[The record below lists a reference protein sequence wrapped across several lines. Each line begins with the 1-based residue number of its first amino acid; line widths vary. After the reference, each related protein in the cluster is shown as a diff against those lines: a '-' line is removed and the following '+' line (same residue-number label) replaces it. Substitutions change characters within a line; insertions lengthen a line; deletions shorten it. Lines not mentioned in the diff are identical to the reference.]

1 MKAKSISGNSVTNIK
16 LAFENSIQDG
26 FRPTLAFV
34 FISVKQD
41 RKAVSSLLLERGID
55 VLGATS
61 CGEFI
66 NEQQTDGEIAMLL
79 MEISKD
85 LYSLEFEKIEDDQM
99 ELATQSLANK
109 ALQKFKNPALI
120 LCSTAINRKT
130 EFFDGH
136 KMVSTLKKSLGPE
149 KVYYG
154 GMAGDDWSMN
164 GTFVF
169 ANENET
175 DSGIAAIVLDGDK
188 IQLNGMAIN
197 GYKPMGIS
205 RTVTRSKGNLLYE
218 IDGKPAVE
226 MYLKYLGKNDQQ
238 DDLDVFKDVS
248 VEYPFI
254 VERDQNE
261 TVLVSTRD
269 INEEENALVTDM
281 DMPEGTNFWFAQ
293 PPGFDIVEEILEK
306 AAMIKESQKTK
317 ADALLV
323 FSCAGRPPLLGPM
336 VTEENEGLARI
347 WNAPMAGFFTYG
359 EYGRA
364 YKGKQNF
371 HSGACC
377 WVALKE
383 K

>member
-1 MKAKSISGNSVTNIK
+1 MKAKSISGNSISSIK
-16 LAFENSIQDG
+16 SALENSLQDG
-26 FRPTLAFV
+26 FKPTLAFV

-41 RKAVSSLLLERGID
+41 RKAVSSLLIENGID

-66 NEQQTDGEIAMLL
+66 NEHQTDGEIAMLL

-85 LYSLEFEKIEDDQM
+85 LYSLEFEKIDDDQM
-99 ELATQSLANK
+99 ESATQSLANK
-109 ALQKFKNPALI
+109 ALKKFQNPALI
-120 LCSTAINRKT
+120 LCSTAINRKA

-136 KMVSTLKKSLGPE
+136 RMVSSLKTSLGPD

-154 GMAGDDWSMN
+154 GMAGDDWNMN

-175 DSGIAAIVLDGDK
+175 DSGITAIVLDGDK

-197 GYKPMGIS
+197 GYKRMGIC
-205 RTVTRSKGNLLYE
+205 RTVTKSKANLLYE
-218 IDGKPAVE
+218 IDGKPAVD
-226 MYLKYLGKNDQQ
+226 MYLKYLGQNDHQ
-238 DDLDVFKDVS
+238 DDLDIFKDVS

-261 TVLVSTRD
+261 TVLVSIRE

-281 DMPEGTNFWFAQ
+281 KLPEGSNFWFAQ

-306 AAMIKESQKTK
+306 AAMIKETQKAK

-323 FSCAGRPPLLGPM
+323 FSCAGRPPILGPM
-336 VTEENEGLARI
+336 VTEENEGLAKL

-364 YKGKQNF
+364 YKGAQNV

-383 K
+383 I